1 MAEEN
6 DEDLEL
12 ELADAGVAFR
22 AEMWATNFMMGYWKH
37 VLAVLIVGL
46 LAILLFTQYQDYTRK
61 AQRTATYQI
70 SKVETSLEMDSK
82 EARCAAAN
90 ALNTIAEAS
99 NGTAKVE
106 ALLKASE
113 LFRLCE
119 NPEEQ
124 RRVLTAASAKAESV
138 LKYSA
143 IAALANLDLEEGK
156 GDSAI
161 ERMTSLRDSYDGFL
175 AQRAAIDL
183 GLALEHLKRFDDAQA
198 VYAEFLTTWPDS
210 PRADEVR
217 SRQAAKGA
225 DVVPEPA
232 PPAPAPVEEADG
244 DGEGEPQDGG
254 DAPVVEGDA
263 AGDDAE

>member
-37 VLAVLIVGL
+37 VLAVLIAGL
-46 LAILLFTQYQDYTRK
+46 LAILLFTQYQDYVRK
-61 AQRTATYQI
+61 SQRTATYQI
-70 SKVETSLEMDSK
+70 SKVEASLETDSK

-90 ALNTIAEAS
+90 ALKTIADAS
-99 NGTAKVE
+99 KGTAKVE

-124 RRVLTAASAKAESV
+124 RLVLEAASEQANSV

-143 IAALANLDLEEGK
+143 VAALANLDLEEGK

-161 ERMTSLRDSYDGFL
+161 ERMTSLKEGYDGFL

-183 GLALEHLKRFDDAQA
+183 GLALEHLGRFDEAQN
-198 VYAEFLTTWPDS
+198 VYAEFLTTWPNS
-210 PRADEVR
+210 PRSEEVR
-217 SRQAAKGA
+217 GRQKAQG
-225 DVVPEPA
+225 VTPV
-232 PPAPAPVEEADG
+232 PPAPTEEPEEAEPEDA
-244 DGEGEPQDGG
+244 EGAAPDGG
-254 DAPVVEGDA
+254 DAGEG
-263 AGDDAE
+263 EE